1 MARKKARADS
11 ALAALRKYA
20 LVRDDF
26 TCQVCKRIFPEGHGL
41 DMSHHIPRGK
51 GSTKYEPDNVSM
63 KCRKCHQWMDNHPLA
78 HTEWIKERLGEERFE
93 ALKEKERDVWK
104 AKGEDFKELCEKFNK
119 MRKSL

>member
-1 MARKKARADS
+1 
-11 ALAALRKYA
+11 
-20 LVRDDF
+20 
-26 TCQVCKRIFPEGHGL
+26 
-41 DMSHHIPRGK
+41 
-51 GSTKYEPDNVSM
+51 
-63 KCRKCHQWMDNHPLA
+63 MDNHPLA